1 MARPARRS
9 AEPDAGRVRIVV
21 RVQPGARGR
30 GLVGWLAD
38 GSLKVKVAEP
48 PEDGRANRA
57 VCELLAAVLGVKPGA
72 VAVVRG
78 ASARLKSIEVT
89 GLTAGEAQRRLA
101 RAVAAATGDE
111 DGGERIHD
119 Q

>member
-1 MARPARRS
+1 MARS
-9 AEPDAGRVRIVV
+9 AEPETPRTRIEV

-57 VCELLAAVLGVKPGA
+57 VTELLAEALGLKPGA
-72 VAVVRG
+72 VTVVRG
-78 ASARLKSIEVT
+78 ASARMKQIEVT
-89 GLTAGEAQRRLA
+89 GLTAGETRRRLE
-101 RAVAAATGDE
+101 RAVAAATGDG